1 MEEKPERVG
10 SQTAPDAAAT
20 PQSDVN
26 KLTADQPRAPAELA
40 DRVETNGAPPTEL
53 AVDGRAEEDGWTGAT
68 AGSGMFP
75 ELVRAHYEWEQQ
87 SGANG
92 NAGKRY
98 RATLEAFERREGEL
112 VHVYW
117 ARKRPSAVALT
128 VKPGGR
134 VVALL
139 HDNDATIRLHRVT
152 DWCCQILQGTSAGKK
167 GAKVFDQ

>member
-53 AVDGRAEEDGWTGAT
+53 AVDGRAKEDGWTGAT

-75 ELVRAHYEWEQQ
+75 ELVRAHYEW
-87 SGANG
+87 GA
-92 NAGKRY
+92 
-98 RATLEAFERREGEL
+98 
-112 VHVYW
+112 W
-117 ARKRPSAVALT
+117 
-128 VKPGGR
+128 
-134 VVALL
+134 
-139 HDNDATIRLHRVT
+139 
-152 DWCCQILQGTSAGKK
+152 K
-167 GAKVFDQ
+167 GAGEKYVPKEVTSDLNMESINQRAAPK